1 MDILGTAGGL
11 WANKENREFAEE
23 MSSTAHQRG
32 VADMKAAGLSPNA
45 IFGSGGGGQ
54 ASSPQGQSSNPVM
67 GELGSSAKSIIG
79 LQQGVKE
86 VEGQGK
92 KNEILD
98 AEAQKSRAE
107 AKVAD
112 SEADIATKE
121 NSAYKVALENGA
133 TGSILGGLR
142 KYFGGSTMGGLLSSA
157 AGAAQRGMPSWF
169 GGKHSAKA
177 DTKKAVAVLHPRKPG
192 SGTVIDVP
200 GRDYSSG
207 TSIGGR
213 FPVARR

>member
-32 VADMKAAGLSPNA
+32 VADMKSAGLSPNA

-54 ASSPQGQSSNPVM
+54 ASSPGGQSTNPVM
-67 GELGSSAKSIIG
+67 GELGSSAKSVIG
-79 LQQGVKE
+79 LQQGMKD
-86 VEGQGK
+86 VEGTEK

-112 SEADIATKE
+112 SEADVVTKE
-121 NSAYKVALENGA
+121 NSAYKTALESGTA
-133 TGSILGGLR
+133 GKILGGAR
-142 KYFGGSTMGGLLSSA
+142 KYFGGGGVTSLISNA
-157 AGAAQRGMPSWF
+157 AGAAARGIGSWF
-169 GGKHSAKA
+169 GGKSSAKA
-177 DTKKAVAVLHPRKPG
+177 STRGAAKQFNPSKPKDFKGLPRL
-192 SGTVIDVP
+192 
-200 GRDYSSG
+200 
-207 TSIGGR
+207 
-213 FPVARR
+213 